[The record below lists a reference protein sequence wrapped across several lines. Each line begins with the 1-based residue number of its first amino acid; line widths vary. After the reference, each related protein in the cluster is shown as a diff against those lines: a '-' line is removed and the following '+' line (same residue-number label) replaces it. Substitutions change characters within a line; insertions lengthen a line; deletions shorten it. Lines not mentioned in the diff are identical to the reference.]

1 MRFWFLFLLTI
12 ASCAVLAQTKLS
24 PQAEAFLI
32 KDALLKYHI
41 KPAIINDSFSKE
53 AFEVFFETL
62 DPDRVYFTASD
73 IENLR
78 KYSTL
83 IDDELNGKYWG
94 FVDQFI
100 PVYKNALQRA
110 VNIIEKESKEVIT
123 EQYKDSFVYDT
134 THWPADA
141 EALQVKWRKWY
152 RLQVLDRLADM
163 YSREENPAADFYLK
177 REPEARLKVKAQL
190 LRGINRVRENPV
202 GFEQYVHTMYFQ
214 TICSLFD
221 PHTTYLSKTEVEN
234 MLSSLSTE
242 GYYFGV
248 SLDENKRGDVI
259 IVSLVP
265 GSPAWKCGELQ
276 ANDILVS
283 LRWNGQQEIDMVG
296 ISSEEANEILSDANH
311 QEIEFVVQKSNG
323 AVRKAKLKKEKLS
336 MEENFVRSY
345 VLKGERTFGY
355 ISLPDFY
362 TQWGDESEGSRCAN
376 DVAREIIK
384 LRSSNIQGLI
394 LDIRGNSGGSMQEA
408 LAMAGI
414 FIDEGALGITHN
426 EGGGLVT
433 LRDMNRGT
441 VYDGP
446 LVVLVNGH
454 SASASELLAGV
465 LQDYNRAIIVGEKT
479 YGKGSMQ
486 NFFPIQAGNT
496 VVDYNQIKSSML
508 KITTDRFYRVTG
520 KSIQSKGVVPDI
532 RLPDMFE
539 AINYFDGMLPHALSA
554 DSVIKNTYYKP
565 LTPKPIGSLKDKSTK
580 RISEQESFNYIGNWT
595 KWLAA
600 IVDDDNAVS
609 EISWSV
615 TKAEVLEEKK
625 MYHGLEQALLQ
636 PTKLYEVIINP
647 IDLERSR
654 ADDYITTFNNNWIDN
669 LKHDIYISEA
679 YSILNDLL
687 VLTEK

>member
-1 MRFWFLFLLTI
+1 
-12 ASCAVLAQTKLS
+12 
-24 PQAEAFLI
+24 
-32 KDALLKYHI
+32 
-41 KPAIINDSFSKE
+41 
-53 AFEVFFETL
+53 
-62 DPDRVYFTASD
+62 
-73 IENLR
+73 
-78 KYSTL
+78 
-83 IDDELNGKYWG
+83 
-94 FVDQFI
+94 
-100 PVYKNALQRA
+100 
-110 VNIIEKESKEVIT
+110 
-123 EQYKDSFVYDT
+123 
-134 THWPADA
+134 
-141 EALQVKWRKWY
+141 
-152 RLQVLDRLADM
+152 
-163 YSREENPAADFYLK
+163 
-177 REPEARLKVKAQL
+177 
-190 LRGINRVRENPV
+190 
-202 GFEQYVHTMYFQ
+202 
-214 TICSLFD
+214 
-221 PHTTYLSKTEVEN
+221 
-234 MLSSLSTE
+234 
-242 GYYFGV
+242 
-248 SLDENKRGDVI
+248 
-259 IVSLVP
+259 
-265 GSPAWKCGELQ
+265 
-276 ANDILVS
+276 
-283 LRWNGQQEIDMVG
+283 
-296 ISSEEANEILSDANH
+296 
-311 QEIEFVVQKSNG
+311 
-323 AVRKAKLKKEKLS
+323 
-336 MEENFVRSY
+336 
-345 VLKGERTFGY
+345 
-355 ISLPDFY
+355 
-362 TQWGDESEGSRCAN
+362 
-376 DVAREIIK
+376 
-384 LRSSNIQGLI
+384 
-394 LDIRGNSGGSMQEA
+394 MQEA

-595 KWLAA
+595 KWLVA

-636 PTKLYEVIINP
+636 PTKLYEVMINP